1 MTGAGV
7 VRRECPAG
15 EDGAVSA
22 RVLIV
27 EDDDRIRAALR
38 LALLEEQYEVL
49 EAAGAEEALTVHA
62 EQQPDV
68 LLVDLMLGGMDGFEL
83 IRRVR
88 QHSDVPAIVVSA
100 RGDTH
105 DVVAALEAG
114 ADDYVVKPVVM
125 KELTARIRA
134 VRRRAVERP
143 SAGSDASP
151 ADVVVLAA
159 GSGTSPCLEFSARAG
174 WLKRDG
180 QEVGLTA
187 TEFKLLAVLAAH
199 LGQVLSRPQLLQLV
213 WDYEH
218 FGDDRLVDVTVRR
231 LRVKL
236 EPDPSEPVH
245 LVTLRGRGYRL
256 QAAP

>member
-1 MTGAGV
+1 MLV
-7 VRRECPAG
+7 
-15 EDGAVSA
+15 
-22 RVLIV
+22 V

-38 LALLEEQYEVL
+38 LALLEEQYDVL
-49 EAAGAEEALTVHA
+49 EASGAEEALVVHA
-62 EQQPDV
+62 EQAPDV

-83 IRRVR
+83 IRRIR

-143 SAGSDASP
+143 TPTTDVRPG
-151 ADVVVLAA
+151 DVVVLAA
-159 GSGTSPCLEFSARAG
+159 PPDGHGGLEFSAAGG
-174 WLKRDG
+174 WLRRDG
-180 QEVGLTA
+180 EEVPLTA
-187 TEFKLLAVLAAH
+187 TEFRLLAVLAAH
-199 LGQVLSRPQLLQLV
+199 LGQVLSRPQLMQLV
-213 WDYEH
+213 WEYDH
-218 FGDDRLVDVTVRR
+218 LGDDRLVDVTVRR
-231 LRVKL
+231 LRLKL
-236 EPDPSEPVH
+236 EVDPSEPTH

>member
-1 MTGAGV
+1 MLV
-7 VRRECPAG
+7 
-15 EDGAVSA
+15 
-22 RVLIV
+22 V

-49 EAAGAEEALTVHA
+49 EAPGAEEALLVHA

-83 IRRVR
+83 IRRIR
-88 QHSDVPAIVVSA
+88 QTSEVPAIVVSA

-134 VRRRAVERP
+134 VRRRAAERP
-143 SAGSDASP
+143 TPTTEVRP

-159 GSGTSPCLEFSARAG
+159 PVDGKGGLEFSGTGG
-174 WLKRDG
+174 WLRRDG
-180 QEVGLTA
+180 EEVSLTA
-187 TEFKLLAVLAAH
+187 TEFRLLEVLAAH

-213 WDYEH
+213 WEYDH
-218 FGDDRLVDVTVRR
+218 LGDDRLVDVTVRR
-231 LRVKL
+231 LRLKL
-236 EPDPSEPVH
+236 EADPSEPRH

-256 QAAP
+256 QATS

>member
-1 MTGAGV
+1 MTAPVV
-7 VRRECPAG
+7 VRRDPVEG
-15 EDGAVSA
+15 EDGAVPA
-22 RVLIV
+22 RVLVV

-49 EAAGAEEALTVHA
+49 EASGAEEALAVHA
-62 EQQPDV
+62 AQQPDV

-83 IRRVR
+83 LRRVR

-143 SAGSDASP
+143 APGDASP
-151 ADVVVLAA
+151 ADVLVLAP
-159 GSGTSPCLEFSARAG
+159 GSDGRPCLEFSARAG

-180 QEVGLTA
+180 QEVALTA

-213 WDYEH
+213 WDYDH
-218 FGDDRLVDVTVRR
+218 LGDDRLVDVTVRR

-236 EPDPSEPVH
+236 EPDPSEPTH